1 MNNSGMECTFR
12 KKSDYQRIDANP
24 IINILRQILERLE
37 SFFSYQF
44 IFLSF
49 LEDTPGDNYL

>member
-1 MNNSGMECTFR
+1 MNNSGMECTFQM
-12 KKSDYQRIDANP
+12 KSDYQRIDANP
-24 IINILRQILERLE
+24 IINILQQILEWLE

-49 LEDTPGDNYL
+49 